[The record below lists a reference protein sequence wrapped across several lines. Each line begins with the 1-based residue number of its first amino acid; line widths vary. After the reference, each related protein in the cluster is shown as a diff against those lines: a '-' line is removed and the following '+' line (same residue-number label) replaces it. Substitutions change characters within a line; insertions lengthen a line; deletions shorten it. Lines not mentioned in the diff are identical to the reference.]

1 MFFWTQF
8 AQKRGHYGPYP
19 RWKKLFLA
27 EITKADHP
35 QLSENF
41 YFIKISYVLT
51 ELYLF
56 RYWVMFSVKK
66 VSFPAKTAVLRILS
80 IFLVYLCLGEPWK
93 RARIFSILVFFF
105 FFCCYLNSSLM
116 PVSVSVKIAFLT
128 RLNYCSSSML
138 EITEINCIWKYGGYI
153 LPDIW

>member
-66 VSFPAKTAVLRILS
+66 VSFPAKTAALRILS
-80 IFLVYLCLGEPWK
+80 IFLVSLFLVNLENVHEFFPFWY
-93 RARIFSILVFFF
+93 FS
-105 FFCCYLNSSLM
+105 FFCCYVNSPLM

-138 EITEINCIWKYGGYI
+138 KITEINCIWKYGGYI

>member
-1 MFFWTQF
+1 MHREWVILGHAQDGKKFFGGET
-8 AQKRGHYGPYP
+8 
-19 RWKKLFLA
+19 
-27 EITKADHP
+27 TKADR

-66 VSFPAKTAVLRILS
+66 VSFPAKTAALRILS
-80 IFLVYLCLGEPWK
+80 IFLVSLFLVNLENVHEFFPFWY
-93 RARIFSILVFFF
+93 FS
-105 FFCCYLNSSLM
+105 FFCCYVNSPLM

-138 EITEINCIWKYGGYI
+138 KITEINCIWKYGGYI